1 MILVQSHNSEVRCQ
15 QIPNVCMYV
24 SMNIWI
30 LHKWDN
36 PLNQLGLYVCM
47 CMYVYVLYDVLYKEC
62 VKWDMNMVDEAV
74 KRYVWMNVCTYV
86 CMYVCMY
93 VCIFGWLITNAPYV
107 RPVQSRATM
116 HVEVRNLDYF
126 LQTEYSRRGR
136 VHRRILRSRTYYCMY
151 YEINEC
157 TYAYTYS
164 TCIYI
169 NKYS

>member
-93 VCIFGWLITNAPYV
+93 AYLVDWLRTHHMFAQSNLERLCMLKSATSTIFCKLNIRGVDESIEESCAAAHIIVCIMKLMSV
-107 RPVQSRATM
+107 RM
-116 HVEVRNLDYF
+116 
-126 LQTEYSRRGR
+126 
-136 VHRRILRSRTYYCMY
+136 RTH
-151 YEINEC
+151 
-157 TYAYTYS
+157 TAHAYT
-164 TCIYI
+164 
-169 NKYS
+169 